1 MKIAIL
7 GYGKMGKTV
16 ERLAGER
23 GHTIILKTKSDSNQ
37 INLAETDVAIEFST
51 PDAALQN
58 ITLCLEQGIPI
69 VSGTTGWLTHY
80 NEIINLCVSRNG
92 SFIYASNFSI
102 GVNLFFNINEYVAK
116 LMLPWTKYNVSIEEI
131 HHIQKK
137 DSPSGTAISLAES
150 IIKHSE
156 YEGWKLDEKTENNI
170 QISSKRIKDE
180 KGIHCVSYV
189 SDNDTISIK
198 HKAHS
203 RDGFGLGAILAAEWL
218 QNKKGVFTMK
228 DVLKINNI

>member
-102 GVNLFFNINEYVAK
+102 GVNLFYNINEYVAK

-198 HKAHS
+198 HIAHS

>member
-102 GVNLFFNINEYVAK
+102 GVNLFYNINEYVAK

-137 DSPSGTAISLAES
+137 DSPSGTAISLAER

-156 YEGWKLDEKTENNI
+156 
-170 QISSKRIKDE
+170 
-180 KGIHCVSYV
+180 
-189 SDNDTISIK
+189 
-198 HKAHS
+198 
-203 RDGFGLGAILAAEWL
+203 
-218 QNKKGVFTMK
+218 
-228 DVLKINNI
+228 